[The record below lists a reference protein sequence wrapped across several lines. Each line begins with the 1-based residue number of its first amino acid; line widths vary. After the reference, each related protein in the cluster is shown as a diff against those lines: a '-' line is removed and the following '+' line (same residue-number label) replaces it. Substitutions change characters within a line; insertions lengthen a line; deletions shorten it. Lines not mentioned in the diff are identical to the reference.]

1 MYISIIFVCEPS
13 NEIARENLQM
23 QTQKGFDP
31 AVKFETTCTNFLRP
45 PTFHNFVSS

>member
-31 AVKFETTCTNFLRP
+31 AVKFETTMQCFAQNYFMQ
-45 PTFHNFVSS
+45 